1 MPSVLSPAQLARFN
15 ADGFVIV
22 RGMFDAPE
30 TDLLRT
36 AMDAGHAGAS
46 GRYDR
51 LDDVARQYA
60 FAIASIEGR
69 L

>member
-1 MPSVLSPAQLARFN
+1 
-15 ADGFVIV
+15 
-22 RGMFDAPE
+22 
-30 TDLLRT
+30 
-36 AMDAGHAGAS
+36 MDAGHAGAS

-60 FAIASIEGR
+60 FACVEGG

>member
-1 MPSVLSPAQLARFN
+1 MTGGGP
-15 ADGFVIV
+15 I
-22 RGMFDAPE
+22 
-30 TDLLRT
+30 LLRT

-60 FAIASIEGR
+60 FAVASVKGGLDPATTDTE
-69 L
+69 LA